1 MELRRNRLLIKSIS
15 TCLFGNFGI
24 PFYHTS
30 FYSWAILREAIDYV
44 YSYGEQTGEYIFM
57 KDPNK
62 AMMRLFKVT
71 QEDVDEDEPEDEL

>member
-1 MELRRNRLLIKSIS
+1 MESTRGHLLIKSIS

-24 PFYHTS
+24 PFYNIS
-30 FYSWAILREAIDYV
+30 FYSWAILRETIDYI